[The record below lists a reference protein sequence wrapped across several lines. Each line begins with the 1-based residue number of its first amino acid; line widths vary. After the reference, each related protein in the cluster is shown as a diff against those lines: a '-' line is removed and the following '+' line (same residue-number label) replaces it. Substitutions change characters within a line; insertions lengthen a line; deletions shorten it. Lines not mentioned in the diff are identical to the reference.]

1 MSKII
6 EKLSKIVKYFPKF
19 SDHVIFYF
27 MANKAKISDFIFS
40 SDESANTSYINFLLQ
55 SINNN
60 FKSNYPLLKEEI
72 LNIQKQDDSNKII
85 NNSSLCIQLLD
96 YLLSWFPKDV
106 SKNWTKFGAFLEVL
120 IKFIF

>member
-1 MSKII
+1 
-6 EKLSKIVKYFPKF
+6 
-19 SDHVIFYF
+19 